1 MFGGTN
7 ISFNLMR
14 NQRAAVIFVTRE
26 MRFRFFLQLRF
37 SAVKSIRTDQ
47 SVLAYTNM
55 PVKGHKTIMEPEDNI
70 LSILLLKMF
79 PLGTP
84 AIYLKQSFVYVG
96 G

>member
-1 MFGGTN
+1 
-7 ISFNLMR
+7 
-14 NQRAAVIFVTRE
+14 
-26 MRFRFFLQLRF
+26 
-37 SAVKSIRTDQ
+37 
-47 SVLAYTNM
+47 M
-55 PVKGHKTIMEPEDNI
+55 PVKDHKTIMEPEDNI